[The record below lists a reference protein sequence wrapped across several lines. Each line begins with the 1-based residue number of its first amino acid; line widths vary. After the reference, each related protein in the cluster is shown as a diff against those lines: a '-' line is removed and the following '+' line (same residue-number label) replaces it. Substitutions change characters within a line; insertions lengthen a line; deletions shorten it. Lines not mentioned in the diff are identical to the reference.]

1 MKRKSFKRIG
11 IILFVPL
18 ITCTILQC
26 SSTRSKDF
34 IGSAV
39 VEAQTYQIATT
50 AQGTI
55 VALYKDEGQQVA
67 KGELVAVIDTVPF
80 VLKLNEIF
88 ASLAELTNSISAK
101 KVEVSSQESDV
112 KGVEREYKRIAT
124 LVAQGSAPSQQKDN
138 LETQVQSSSLRMQA
152 NKSTL
157 SALQAKINTI
167 NAQKA
172 ELMDQVSRCYVRA
185 PVSGTVLTKYKNLGE
200 VALPGNSIFEIGK
213 YDTMQ
218 IDFYVPQTMLAGF
231 KLGLAVR
238 IRLDDQGGANT
249 RKETFVPAQITWISS
264 DAEFSPKN
272 IQTRES
278 RNELVFKIRALAAN
292 KDGMLKR
299 GLPVEVWK

>member
-1 MKRKSFKRIG
+1 MIPVLHCG
-11 IILFVPL
+11 
-18 ITCTILQC
+18 
-26 SSTRSKDF
+26 STNSKDF

-55 VALYKDEGQQVA
+55 VALYKEEGQQVA
-67 KGELVAVIDTVPF
+67 KGELIAVIDTVPF
-80 VLKLNEIF
+80 VLKLNELY
-88 ASLAELTNSISAK
+88 AALAELTNSISAK

-124 LVAQGSAPSQQKDN
+124 LVNQGSAPSQQKDN
-138 LETQVQSSSLRMQA
+138 LETQVQSSSLRVKA

-172 ELMDQVSRCYVRA
+172 QLMDQLGRCYVRA
-185 PVSGTVLTKYKNLGE
+185 PVSGIVLTKYKNLGE
-200 VALPGNSIFEIGK
+200 VALPGNSIVELGA

-218 IDFYVPQTMLAGF
+218 VDFYITQPMLPSF
-231 KLGLAVR
+231 KPGQGVR
-238 IRLDDQGGANT
+238 IRLDSEAPGLKGNQ
-249 RKETFVPAQITWISS
+249 TFLPAIITWISS

-278 RNELVFKIRALAAN
+278 RNELVFKIRAIAEN
-292 KDGMLKR
+292 KNGMLKR
-299 GLPVEVWK
+299 GLPVEVWR

>member
-1 MKRKSFKRIG
+1 MKPQKFSRIG
-11 IILFVPL
+11 FVLFVLL
-18 ITCTILQC
+18 IIGTQLNC
-26 SSTRSKDF
+26 SATRSKDF

-80 VLKLNEIF
+80 VLKLNELF
-88 ASLAELTNSISAK
+88 ASLAELTSSISAK

-124 LVAQGSAPSQQKDN
+124 LVSQGSAPSQQKDN
-138 LETQVQSSSLRMQA
+138 LETQVASSSLRVQA
-152 NKSTL
+152 NRGVL
-157 SALQAKINTI
+157 SGLQAKINTI

-172 ELMDQVSRCYVRA
+172 QLMDQLSRCYVRA
-185 PVSGTVLTKYKNLGE
+185 PVSGAVLTKYKNLGE

-218 IDFYVPQTMLAGF
+218 IDFYVTQPMLPSF
-231 KLGLAVR
+231 KLGQIVR
-238 IRLDDQGGANT
+238 IRLDSEAPG
-249 RKETFVPAQITWISS
+249 RKDKQVFLPAQVTWISS

-278 RNELVFKIRALAAN
+278 RNELVFKIRSMAAN
-292 KDGMLKR
+292 TDGQLKR
-299 GLPVEVWK
+299 GLPVEVWR